1 MEFKMK
7 ESGFYSEFAFGRL
20 DVSGNEQHGF
30 RPFQLM
36 VSSLAVCSGG
46 VLRSILEK
54 MRIQVEDITIDADVR
69 RNEQEANKIEA
80 VHLHFRISGK
90 DLIAEKIEKAM
101 KLTEKNCS
109 MVQSVKGSI
118 QITET
123 FELIDNH

>member
-36 VSSLAVCSGG
+36 VSALAVCSGG
-46 VLRSILEK
+46 VLRSVLEK
-54 MRIQVEDITIDADVR
+54 MRIEVYDITIDADVR

-101 KLTEKNCS
+101 KLTEKNCP

-118 QITET
+118 QINET
-123 FELIDNH
+123 FEIIDNH